1 MSAVNRSDL
10 AVTESRVAVLRS
22 KGPLRAGR
30 IFPRLSFAST
40 VVGHRNGN
48 TVVAGGAP
56 RKVTK
61 SLWRNILLIH
71 VRLYNPAHFYS
82 ASRPLPLERAYLPH
96 GVSLCADFFLS
107 VRSPLS
113 FFSFFFFFFLR
124 NINRCSSAIK
134 QLWVSSE
141 RTDGRYFICS
151 ADFPCDRTN
160 RPAFSCLSQLSD
172 HL

>member
-1 MSAVNRSDL
+1 MSTVNRSDL

-22 KGPLRAGR
+22 KGPLGAGR

-107 VRSPLS
+107 VRSLFSLFFLFFFCETSTDVPPRLNNYGFPANVPDGRFSTDDILFAAQIFPAIARIGPLS
-113 FFSFFFFFFLR
+113 AACP
-124 NINRCSSAIK
+124 N
-134 QLWVSSE
+134 
-141 RTDGRYFICS
+141 
-151 ADFPCDRTN
+151 
-160 RPAFSCLSQLSD
+160 
-172 HL
+172 

>member
-22 KGPLRAGR
+22 KGPLRTGR

-96 GVSLCADFFLS
+96 GVSLCADFFYPCD
-107 VRSPLS
+107 R
-113 FFSFFFFFFLR
+113 FFLFFFFCETSTDVPLR
-124 NINRCSSAIK
+124 LNNYGFPAN
-134 QLWVSSE
+134 VP
-141 RTDGRYFICS
+141 DGRFSTDDILFAAQIFPAIARIGPLS
-151 ADFPCDRTN
+151 AACPN
-160 RPAFSCLSQLSD
+160 
-172 HL
+172 

>member
-107 VRSPLS
+107 VRSPRS
-113 FFSFFFFFFLR
+113 FFSFFFFFFGETSTDVPLR
-124 NINRCSSAIK
+124 LNNYGFPANVPMDDILFAAQIFPAIARIGPLSAA
-134 QLWVSSE
+134 
-141 RTDGRYFICS
+141 C
-151 ADFPCDRTN
+151 PN
-160 RPAFSCLSQLSD
+160 
-172 HL
+172 